1 MTTLA
6 SIGAMMGNP
15 LFFLLSFL
23 AVLTVV
29 VFVHE
34 MGHFLVARWCGVKVS
49 AFSIGFGKEI
59 FGFVDKHGTRWRFAW
74 IPLGGYVKF
83 MDDANAASVPSGEAA
98 AEMTPEEKAGSFHHK
113 PLWRKAAVVA
123 AGPAANFLFAIL
135 IFACMFTFVG
145 QRSTIARVD
154 EVGKGAPADRAGFE
168 KGDVIIAIA
177 GRDIKSFNDVLRIVS
192 ASPGRELQVV
202 VRRGEA
208 EKALVVTPEAKTMS
222 DRIGGEVRRGLIGI
236 KRQPTGPEDFVHHRA
251 NPIEAVGLGI
261 RETEYI
267 ISSTLGYLAD
277 VVIGRQPPDQLGGVI
292 RIADVSGKVAQHG
305 GLTGLIQLIAVLSI
319 SVGLINLFPI
329 PLLDG
334 GHLLF
339 YAIEAVRGRPLSD
352 ATQEF
357 GFKIGF
363 ALVLSLMVFATWNDR
378 GVVARWLDIK
388 TTQNQSQ

>member
-6 SIGAMMGNP
+6 SIGTFMGNP

-23 AVLTVV
+23 VVLTVV

-59 FGFVDKHGTRWRFAW
+59 FGFVDKHGTRWRLAW

-83 MDDANAASVPSGEAA
+83 MDDANPASAGAADGA
-98 AEMTPEEKAGSFHHK
+98 AEMTPEELAGSFHHK
-113 PLWRKAAVVA
+113 PLWRRAAVVA
-123 AGPAANFLFAIL
+123 AGPVANFLFAIL

-145 QRSTIARVD
+145 QRTTIPRVD
-154 EVGKGAPADRAGFE
+154 EVVKAGPADLAGFQ
-168 KGDVIIAIA
+168 KGDVIRSIA
-177 GRDIKSFNDVLRIVS
+177 GREIKSFNDVLRIVS
-192 ASPGRELQVV
+192 ANPGRELEVV
-202 VRRGEA
+202 VLRGEA
-208 EKALVVTPEAKTMS
+208 EKTLLVTPQSKTVP

-236 KRQPTGPEDFVHHRA
+236 KRMPAGPDDFVHNKA
-251 NPIEAVGLGI
+251 NPIEAVWLGV

-339 YAIEAVRGRPLSD
+339 YAIEAVRGRPLSEQ
-352 ATQEF
+352 TQEF
-357 GFKIGF
+357 GFKVGF
-363 ALVLSLMVFATWNDR
+363 AVVLSLMVFATWNDR

-388 TTQNQSQ
+388 STQNQSQ

>member
-1 MTTLA
+1 MTFLA
-6 SIGAMMGNP
+6 NLTSSMGTT

-23 AVLTVV
+23 VVLTVV

-34 MGHFLVARWCGVKVS
+34 LGHFLVARWCGVKVS

-83 MDDANAASVPSGEAA
+83 MDDGSVASTPSGEPI
-98 AEMTPEEKAGSFHHK
+98 AEMTPEERAGSFHHK
-113 PLWRKAAVVA
+113 PLWRRAAVVA
-123 AGPAANFLFAIL
+123 AGPLANFLFAIV
-135 IFACMFTFVG
+135 IFACMFSIVG
-145 QRSTIARVD
+145 QRTTIARVD
-154 EVGKGAPADRAGFE
+154 EVVKGMPADLAGFK
-168 KGDVIIAIA
+168 KGDVIVEIA
-177 GRDIKSFNDVLRIVS
+177 GRQVKSFHDVLRLVS
-192 ASPGRELQVV
+192 SSPDHKLDVV
-202 VRRGEA
+202 VMREGKEF
-208 EKALVVTPEAKTMS
+208 ALSVTPKPVSMD
-222 DRIGGEVRRGLIGI
+222 DRIGGKVTRGLIGI
-236 KRQPTGPEDFVHHRA
+236 KRSPGPDGYTHRRA
-251 NPIEAVGLGI
+251 GPLESVMLGVK
-261 RETEYI
+261 ETEFI
-267 ISSTLGYLAD
+267 ITSTLSYIAD
-277 VVIGRQPPDQLGGVI
+277 VVVMRQPPDQLGGII
-292 RIADVSGKVAQHG
+292 RIADVSGKVARVGPEAFIH
-305 GLTGLIQLIAVLSI
+305 LIAVLSI

-339 YAIEAVRGRPLSD
+339 YAVEAIRGRPLSD
-352 ATQEF
+352 SIQEY

>member
-1 MTTLA
+1 MTFLA
-6 SIGAMMGNP
+6 SLTSSVGTTMLYLA
-15 LFFLLSFL
+15 SFL
-23 AVLTVV
+23 VVLTIV
-29 VFVHE
+29 VFIHE

-83 MDDANAASVPSGEAA
+83 MDDASAASTPSGEPLEA
-98 AEMTPEEKAGSFHHK
+98 MTPEERAGSFHHK
-113 PLWRKAAVVA
+113 PLWRRAAVVA
-123 AGPAANFLFAIL
+123 AGPVANFLFAIV
-135 IFACMFTFVG
+135 IFACMFSIVG
-145 QRSTIARVD
+145 QRTTVARVD
-154 EVGKGAPADRAGFE
+154 EVVKGMPADLAGFK
-168 KGDVIIAIA
+168 KGDVIVAIA
-177 GRDIKSFNDVLRIVS
+177 GRQVKSFHDVLRLVS
-192 ASPGRELQVV
+192 SSPDRELA
-202 VRRGEA
+202 VRVMRD
-208 EKALVVTPEAKTMS
+208 EKEVLLTVTPKPVSMN
-222 DRIGGEVRRGLIGI
+222 DRIGGQVTRGLIGI
-236 KRQPTGPEDFVHHRA
+236 KRSPGPDGYTHHRA
-251 NPIEAVGLGI
+251 GPLEAVVLGVK
-261 RETEYI
+261 ETEFI
-267 ISSTLGYLAD
+267 ISSTLSYIAD
-277 VVIGRQPPDQLGGVI
+277 VVIMRQPPDQLGGII
-292 RIADVSGKVAQHG
+292 RIADVSGKVARVGPEAFIH
-305 GLTGLIQLIAVLSI
+305 LIAVLSI

-352 ATQEF
+352 SSQEF

>member
-6 SIGAMMGNP
+6 SIGALMGNP

-23 AVLTVV
+23 IVLTVV

-49 AFSIGFGKEI
+49 AFSIGFGREI
-59 FGFVDKHGTRWRFAW
+59 FGFVDKHGTRWRVAW

-83 MDDANAASVPSGEAA
+83 MDDANAASVPSGEAQ
-98 AEMTPEEKAGSFHHK
+98 AEMTPEQRAGSFHHK
-113 PLWRKAAVVA
+113 PLWRRAAVVA

-135 IFACMFTFVG
+135 IFACMFTFIG
-145 QRSTIARVD
+145 QRSTVARVD
-154 EVGKGAPADRAGFE
+154 EVVKGAPADLAGFQ
-168 KGDVIIAIA
+168 KGDIIRSIA
-177 GRDIKSFNDVLRIVS
+177 GRDITSFNDVLRIVS
-192 ASPGRELQVV
+192 ASPGRTLEVIVQ
-202 VRRGEA
+202 RGEIQ
-208 EKALVVTPEAKTMS
+208 KTLSVTPESKTMS

-251 NPIEAVGLGI
+251 GPLEAIGMGV

-267 ISSTLGYLAD
+267 ITSTLGYLAD
-277 VVIGRQPPDQLGGVI
+277 VIVGRQPPDQLGGVI

-305 GLTGLIQLIAVLSI
+305 GFTGLIHLIAVLSI

-339 YAIEAVRGRPLSD
+339 YAIEAIRGRPLSD
-352 ATQEF
+352 STQEM
-357 GFKIGF
+357 GFKVGF

-378 GVVARWLDIK
+378 AVVARWLDFK
-388 TTQNQSQ
+388 TTQNQDQ